1 MKCPSCQEDTQDTD
15 NFCPHCGTPLIP
27 SEAAPRQGGVTANV
41 SKGELSIGG
50 SIVGRDLNLFYLYT
64 PMAPTQQ
71 GKKAESLDVPLLHHI
86 RAVEAPPGLP
96 TKGIQ
101 FTDAPPSGEGGSPQL
116 FLSVFFKTSGYFG
129 DPGLA
134 LKEKW
139 LLLQADMRPALNLRI
154 QVRALNQRDISG
166 LMQFLRRGGAGWAL
180 RGKGLFEGFSDDVF
194 HVWRENEENRL
205 VLATFTPTFAGI
217 SVHARFSS
225 EVATAFAAYLE
236 EVGFA

>member
-1 MKCPSCQEDTQDTD
+1 
-15 NFCPHCGTPLIP
+15 
-27 SEAAPRQGGVTANV
+27 
-41 SKGELSIGG
+41 
-50 SIVGRDLNLFYLYT
+50 
-64 PMAPTQQ
+64 
-71 GKKAESLDVPLLHHI
+71 
-86 RAVEAPPGLP
+86 
-96 TKGIQ
+96 
-101 FTDAPPSGEGGSPQL
+101 
-116 FLSVFFKTSGYFG
+116 
-129 DPGLA
+129 
-134 LKEKW
+134 
-139 LLLQADMRPALNLRI
+139 MRPALNLRI